1 MVSTITLCE
10 GGGVNIPDLCHAL
23 ICPHALQCWGGGRE
37 DAPVFLPKEK
47 SVLIVITFGKGSQI
61 STAKYNKRHPSP
73 RIGGH
78 GSVKAHVATH
88 HSLRRR
94 PHAHACWPAMI
105 WHGAGTGRCPVR
117 VISMSKCVVVYISPH
132 VINSNGEK
140 KVWRA
145 DADAPSH
152 VAPHLVRM
160 AAPVNQT
167 AAVVRKPP
175 RPVNLHDS
183 LSSLSLNYGAGFI
196 PQLICTWIQL
206 VTYSS
211 SQQSVHHSPSAGGEG
226 GEGGLLQ
233 ILNHIHI
240 WWLILSLAG
249 LSKLMCFP
257 YWIM

>member
-1 MVSTITLCE
+1 M
-10 GGGVNIPDLCHAL
+10 
-23 ICPHALQCWGGGRE
+23 
-37 DAPVFLPKEK
+37 
-47 SVLIVITFGKGSQI
+47 
-61 STAKYNKRHPSP
+61 
-73 RIGGH
+73 
-78 GSVKAHVATH
+78 
-88 HSLRRR
+88 LRRR
-94 PHAHACWPAMI
+94 ERKCSSVSPQGKVCLDRNHLWKRFADF
-105 WHGAGTGRCPVR
+105 HGKVQQTSSIPSHWRARQCKSTCCNAPFTAQTPSRTCMLAGHDMAWCRCPVR

-145 DADAPSH
+145 DADAPSC

-226 GEGGLLQ
+226 GLLQ

-240 WWLILSLAG
+240 WWLIFFTGWSKQTDVLSL
-249 LSKLMCFP
+249 LDYVKLQNKLVL
-257 YWIM
+257 WL